1 MDGFDRAGVSFQNL
15 SREYYD
21 DELYDAF
28 GHDVYGFTRAGLD
41 FEGRDL
47 EGYDLDGYD
56 SRGFDR
62 SGLDVENY
70 DVQGRDRW
78 GFNRFGWDWRGFSC
92 HHRDSNDQP
101 DRGYIVGADG
111 NVREETEEGPSAEV
125 MDCDHR
131 TVFVRASATCFVCK
145 WRSDIFYQLCSLCS
159 GKLCRACDRAG
170 VERQRTIVR
179 QQYLWPGSDSFG
191 IDGMYERAEESLS
204 FEEPRTVEFI
214 APPNV

>member
-28 GHDVYGFTRAGLD
+28 GYDVYGFTRAGLD

-56 SRGFDR
+56 SQGFDR

-78 GFNRFGWDWRGFSC
+78 GFNRFGWDWRGFSR

-111 NVREETEEGPSAEV
+111 NVREEPKKALRLKSWTAIIALSSSVQVQPASCASGDLTSSTTCAVCAVESCAGLAIVQESSVSA
-125 MDCDHR
+125 R
-131 TVFVRASATCFVCK
+131 LNASNTCGLEAT
-145 WRSDIFYQLCSLCS
+145 RSGSMECMNVQRSR
-159 GKLCRACDRAG
+159 CRSRNRG
-170 VERQRTIVR
+170 R
-179 QQYLWPGSDSFG
+179 WNS
-191 IDGMYERAEESLS
+191 
-204 FEEPRTVEFI
+204 
-214 APPNV
+214 